1 MDTLQMILTIW
12 ISVALV
18 TTLLAAMVGW
28 RYQSNKLAWKTANR
42 QFYDEGGR
50 PMSIRE
56 VFTNVRQDYYQ
67 G

>member
-18 TTLLAAMVGW
+18 STLLAAMLGW
-28 RYQSNKLAWKTANR
+28 RYQSNKMAWKVANK

-50 PMSIRE
+50 PLSIRE
-56 VFTNVRQDYYQ
+56 VFANSSQ